1 MNCKSRYSKS
11 YFSNYLTK
19 YKFRVNKIEN
29 KTKSKICLT
38 KFLGLEINTVYTP
51 STANYWYKLLD
62 NHKREKKNAG
72 NHYTSFKI
80 VWWLKLVE
88 KFIKLFLEVAI

>member
-38 KFLGLEINTVYTP
+38 KFLALEINTVYTP
-51 STANYWYKLLD
+51 LTANY
-62 NHKREKKNAG
+62 
-72 NHYTSFKI
+72 
-80 VWWLKLVE
+80 
-88 KFIKLFLEVAI
+88 

>member
-11 YFSNYLTK
+11 YFSNYRTK

-38 KFLGLEINTVYTP
+38 KFLALEINTVYTP
-51 STANYWYKLLD
+51 STANY
-62 NHKREKKNAG
+62 
-72 NHYTSFKI
+72 
-80 VWWLKLVE
+80 
-88 KFIKLFLEVAI
+88 